1 MFDYHV
7 HTTFSPDAQSPME
20 EVVISAIE
28 KGLTEICF
36 TDHIDYD
43 WDGKG
48 SDISFNFKE
57 YFKAPSTSG
66 EDVVLSGF
74 ENKKKVVLF
83 FYPKD
88 NTPG

>member
-1 MFDYHV
+1 MINLV
-7 HTTFSPDAQSPME
+7 GEKAPD
-20 EVVISAIE
+20 
-28 KGLTEICF
+28 
-36 TDHIDYD
+36 
-43 WDGKG
+43 
-48 SDISFNFKE
+48 
-57 YFKAPSTSG
+57 FKAPSTSG